1 MLLVP
6 PGQELLM
13 KNHLAFLAGLV
24 VLAGCADA
32 PTATSAATDAD
43 AAAPSFAW
51 GVDSD
56 GDGLDDGTEWDLAN
70 QFAPVL
76 YMPNLITRAEAGA
89 GVAGDWTWPST
100 VSWYLPQIRMRIH
113 HNNCSD
119 HQLLDVGQVNSTNI
133 LQQSH
138 QRYVRNWYGTC
149 SHESPWQ
156 YSNGSWHNDDHYFL
170 QAGNDDAVHPGIR
183 DPGAWQT
190 YFHAYRNTI
199 GGVSIQY
206 WFFYAYNDFVGSA
219 NHEGDWEHINVRLN
233 ASNQVDGIWYAQ
245 HNGAVHYYPGDVSWF
260 GTHPQVWVADGSH
273 ASYRSE
279 SDCDYAFNEGLDG
292 SCWTNSY
299 QRWFTWGGG
308 DTGEIGLRGGALIN
322 MGEQLSGAKHPMPGQ
337 DWVRYS
343 GRWGEV
349 GTTSATSGPRGPGYQ
364 ANWTREL
371 AP

>member
-1 MLLVP
+1 
-6 PGQELLM
+6 M
-13 KNHLAFLAGLV
+13 KNYLALLAGLI
-24 VLAGCADA
+24 VLAGCSDA
-32 PTATSAATDAD
+32 PTEPQASAAPEAT
-43 AAAPSFAW
+43 APSFSVW
-51 GVDSD
+51 GVDND

-70 QFAPVL
+70 QYAPVL
-76 YMPNLITRAEAGA
+76 YMPNLITRAEAGY
-89 GVAGDWTWPST
+89 GYAGDWTWPST

-113 HNNCSD
+113 HNNCGD
-119 HQLLDVGQVNSTNI
+119 HQLLDFGQVSSTNI
-133 LQQSH
+133 LQQAH

-149 SHESPWQ
+149 SHQSPWQ

-233 ASNQVDGIWYAQ
+233 AGNQVDGIWYAQ
-245 HNGAVHYYPGDVSWF
+245 HNGATHYYPWDVSWF

-308 DTGEIGLRGGALIN
+308 DTGEIGLRGGSLIN
-322 MGEQLSGAKHPMPGQ
+322 MGEQLSGAKRPMPGQ

-349 GTTSATSGPRGPGYQ
+349 GSTTHTSGPRGPAYQ
-364 ANWTREL
+364 TNWTREL
-371 AP
+371 AL